1 MGRIPKV
8 LEVCANIGIII
19 VSVLLTIAIVRSYFF
34 NRPPPQNSPDN
45 GFIELNQ
52 LSSLDINWKNS
63 QQTLILAISNTC
75 RYCTESAPFYRRLA
89 SGKGN
94 TQLVAILPQ
103 SLEQG
108 SAYLNQLGISVDEI
122 REFRLDRIGVQGTP
136 TIILVDR
143 SGIVKKTWVGK
154 LSPQEEL
161 AVLNTLRGT

>member
-63 QQTLILAISNTC
+63 QQTLVLAISNSC
-75 RYCTESAPFYRRLA
+75 RYCTESAPFTDDLHQA
-89 SGKGN
+89 KA
-94 TQLVAILPQ
+94 T
-103 SLEQG
+103 
-108 SAYLNQLGISVDEI
+108 
-122 REFRLDRIGVQGTP
+122 
-136 TIILVDR
+136 
-143 SGIVKKTWVGK
+143 
-154 LSPQEEL
+154 LSW
-161 AVLNTLRGT
+161 